1 MGLIADSE
9 KSVASK
15 PRTGATSV
23 FNLEDEAFS
32 DPRLADPERANRD
45 FFADWFE
52 WRAAATPDAIAL
64 VTDGAGLTFDEMNRK
79 ANRLAHCLRS
89 RGVRPEATVAVSTGR
104 SPWMLLAVL
113 GIWKAGGAFVPIEPR
128 HPASRI
134 RHILGE
140 TGALL
145 TLADASGAG
154 AFAGMDTPLMVVGD
168 EMLAEWPDWDPEPW
182 AGPDNLAYC
191 IYTSGTT
198 GVPKGVAVSHRSL
211 LRHARF
217 MCGHLAL
224 RPSDR
229 FLHMTPLSIDA
240 ALEELLPTWMAGAAV
255 VMPNQVPMP
264 GPALRE
270 VLDAYR
276 VSVVSM
282 ASSLWHRWVDYETA
296 AAGDR
301 NGQSEKPRDLRLVFT
316 GGEKA
321 FGEKLRQWRALGWT
335 LDVDW
340 VMDYGPTE
348 ATITCTTYRPPLA
361 AADDIVPIGHPIEG
375 AAIHV
380 LDEDMVPVG
389 DDTMGEIWIGG
400 MPPAR
405 GYVKRPALTAEA
417 FRPDPWGPPGSRMY
431 RTGDYGVRSANG
443 VLHFR
448 GRRDEQ
454 VKILGH
460 RVELG
465 AIESCLIRCDGIRE
479 AATAL
484 HDPASSDPLLVG
496 YLVGDAPDPARVRAQ
511 LREWLP
517 QIMIPAE
524 LIVLDA
530 LPRGAVSGKLDRK
543 RLPHPDRPQDRPE
556 AGGPADAVIARQ
568 WAKILGL
575 PPASDDDD
583 FFLSGGD
590 SLKAVQLLGRLR
602 AELAVDLSLSDL
614 FSRPTP
620 SGLAT
625 IAEARWAETDAGS
638 ARVLD
643 TGPVTAP
650 ATIRT
655 GLFPASNGQRRLWF
669 LSEYLKDSPAYSV
682 PLGFRVRGAFAVDDL
697 DRALTALVA
706 RHEALRTALV
716 MQDGNLKQD
725 VAPPLEVRSKVLQA
739 DSWDDAMA
747 MAEAEVRRPFDL
759 GTPPLLR
766 SLCIRYAPEA
776 WLWVLNIHHAVCDAW
791 SHGLLFRDLQAAW
804 TGKAVRHA
812 APQFADYVDRF
823 EASRNLPAFEA
834 HRSYWKRQLA
844 GDLPVLALNH
854 GASTRRDL
862 SDAGGVT
869 ELRMDPALVA
879 QLETTA
885 AGYRTTVHVI
895 LLSAFAATLRRWTLQ
910 DRIVIG
916 VPAAC
921 RMTPADQ
928 ATVGYFA
935 NSLPIVID
943 AGRQRCFSDLVA
955 HVAERMSEALAHQE
969 LPFDE
974 IVDGLDLPGR
984 SSRNPLF
991 QAMFVMQSTPADFG
1005 FDPPGA
1011 ELEEVLVHTG
1021 TAKVD
1026 LACMLRFADGTV
1038 QGELEYA
1045 AGALDHVEA
1054 DLMRAHFIGLLRA
1067 ATRPPESL
1075 LDALAL
1081 STRAERDARARL
1093 TNEDHK
1099 TYPDLRPIHRYIEE
1113 QTERTPDA
1121 VAVETLTDR
1130 LTYGALDRRATRLAN
1145 ALNAAGVGPEDLV
1158 GVCLDRSPAM
1168 IVALLGVL
1176 KAGAGFVPLSPG
1188 YPLARTRK
1196 ILADAAVEHLI
1207 VDASDRDR
1215 LNVPGVRL
1223 WSEDQLKPALR
1234 EARGPVAVRPDHLA
1248 CAYYTSGSTGEP
1260 KGVLLDHRCV
1270 MGRIAWLRERY
1281 PLKEGDR
1288 ILHKTPLVFD
1298 VAIWEIFGPLMS
1310 GATIL
1315 AADPGGEADVD
1326 HIRALLARPG
1336 TVFAHFVPSMLD
1348 AFLSAFPGDGG
1359 FDDAPD
1365 LKWVQVSGEGLSADL
1380 LSRYRAHASIPLH
1393 NCYGQTETSE
1403 VAYWQD
1409 DTRSYR
1415 LWAPIGHQI
1424 GLYRVFLLDRSLR
1437 PVEPGIPG
1445 EICVAGVGGLA
1456 RGYRGRAGL
1465 TAEKFVPH
1473 PWPLEPGERLYR
1485 TGDLGRVTSTG
1496 ALEYVGRLDEQVKIR
1511 GCRVEIAEVEQVLRG
1526 LRGVDA
1532 CAVIARRDASGSDQ
1546 LIAYVQGDGL
1556 NSAGLGA
1563 QAEFLLPDYM
1573 LPAAY
1578 VVLDRLPLTASGK
1591 LDRLSL
1597 PPPSPEHFASRGG
1610 SAPPASPLECE
1621 IAAVWQDLLNLPGV
1635 GRRDNFFSIGG
1646 NSLTAI
1652 QVITRLKNRFGVRI
1666 SVRDFFAEATIEGL
1680 ALLVEAALI
1689 DQVAALSE
1697 DEARWM
1703 LEGMPS

>member
-1 MGLIADSE
+1 MF
-9 KSVASK
+9 K
-15 PRTGATSV
+15 T
-23 FNLEDEAFS
+23 EDKTLS
-32 DPRLADPERANRD
+32 GSWLADREFANKD

-52 WRAAATPDAIAL
+52 WRAAATPDAMAL
-64 VTDGAGLTFDEMNRK
+64 VSDHISLTFDEVNRK
-79 ANRLAHCLRS
+79 ANRLAHCLRAF
-89 RGVRPEATVAVSTGR
+89 GAGPERTVAVSASR
-104 SPWMLLAVL
+104 SAWMLLAVL
-113 GIWKAGGAFVPIEPR
+113 GIWKAGAAFVPIEPR

-134 RHILGE
+134 RHILNE

-145 TLADASGAG
+145 TLTDASAADA
-154 AFAGMDTPLMVVGD
+154 FADMDTSLMLVND
-168 EMLAEWPDWDPEPW
+168 EVLASWPETNPEPW
-182 AGPDNLAYC
+182 AAPDNLAYC

-198 GVPKGVAVSHRSL
+198 GVPKGVAVCHRSL
-211 LRHARF
+211 LHHARF
-217 MCGHLAL
+217 MCAHLEL

-240 ALEELLPTWMAGAAV
+240 ALEELLPTWLAGATV
-255 VMPNQVPMP
+255 VLPAEVPMP
-264 GPALRE
+264 GPALRDE
-270 VLDAYR
+270 LNAQR
-276 VSVVSM
+276 VTVVSM

-296 AAGDR
+296 GSPER
-301 NGQSEKPRDLRLVFT
+301 PGLSEKPSDLRLVFT

-321 FGEKLRQWRALGWT
+321 FGEKLRQWRELGWT

-348 ATITCTTYRPPLA
+348 ATITCTTYRSPLA
-361 AADDIVPIGHPIEG
+361 AGDDIVPIGHPIDG
-375 AAIHV
+375 ATIHV
-380 LDEDMVPVG
+380 LDEHMMPVG
-389 DDTMGEIWIGG
+389 DETVGEIWIGG
-400 MPPAR
+400 TPPAR
-405 GYVKRPALTAEA
+405 GYVKRPAQTAEA

-431 RTGDYGVRSANG
+431 RTGDYGVRSADG
-443 VLHFR
+443 ILHFR

-465 AIESCLIRCDGIRE
+465 AIESCLVRCDGVRE
-479 AATAL
+479 AAAAL
-484 HDPASSDPLLVG
+484 HDPAATDPLLVG

-543 RLPHPDRPQDRPE
+543 RLPHPDTLQSRPAVD
-556 AGGPADAVIARQ
+556 GPADAVIARH
-568 WAKILGL
+568 WAQILGQ
-575 PPASDDDD
+575 PPESEEAD

-590 SLKAVQLLGRLR
+590 SLKAVQLMGRLR
-602 AELAVDLSLSDL
+602 AELAADLTLSDL
-614 FSRPTP
+614 FSQPT
-620 SGLAT
+620 SRGLAA
-625 IAEARWAETDAGS
+625 IIEARQAEKDARP
-638 ARVLD
+638 ARDQD
-643 TGPVTAP
+643 TTPEAAP
-650 ATIRT
+650 AVIRT

-669 LSEYLKDSPAYSV
+669 LSEYLKGSPAYSV
-682 PLGFRVRGAFAVDDL
+682 PLGFRVSGAFAIADL
-697 DRALTALVA
+697 DRALTAVVA
-706 RHEALRTALV
+706 RHEALRTGLV
-716 MQDGNLKQD
+716 MRDGRLMQDI
-725 VAPPLEVRSKVLQA
+725 APPPEVRTKVLSA
-739 DSWDDAMA
+739 DSWDDALA
-747 MAEAEVRRPFDL
+747 MVQAEVRRPFHL
-759 GTPPLLR
+759 AAPPLLR

-804 TGKAVRHA
+804 TGQSPKHA
-812 APQFADYVDRF
+812 APQFVDYAERF
-823 EASRNLPAFEA
+823 EASLDAPAFEA
-834 HRSYWKRQLA
+834 HRHFWKQRLV

-854 GASTRRDL
+854 GASTRRYL
-862 SDAGGVT
+862 SDPGVIT

-879 QLETTA
+879 QLETAA
-885 AGYRTTVHVI
+885 AGHKTTVNVV
-895 LLSAFAATLRRWTLQ
+895 LLSAFADMLHRWTLQ

-935 NSLPIVID
+935 NTLPIVVD
-943 AGRQRCFSDLVA
+943 AGQQRTFSDLLG
-955 HVAERMSEALAHQE
+955 HVAKRMSEALAHQE

-974 IVDGLDLPGR
+974 IVDILDLPGR

-991 QAMFVMQSTPADFG
+991 QAMFVMQSTPADFSFG
-1005 FDPPGA
+1005 PPGA
-1011 ELEEVLVHTG
+1011 QLDEVLVHTG

-1026 LACMLRFADGTV
+1026 LACMLRFAGGSV
-1038 QGELEYA
+1038 QGEIEYA
-1045 AGALDHVEA
+1045 TDVLDDAEA
-1054 DLMRAHFIGLLRA
+1054 QLMRAHFLGLLRA
-1067 ATRPPESL
+1067 ATRTPGIPL
-1075 LDALAL
+1075 ADLAL
-1081 STRAERDARARL
+1081 STRADQAARIHA
-1093 TNEDHK
+1093 TNEDHVV
-1099 TYPDLRPIHRYIEE
+1099 YPDLRPIHRYIED
-1113 QTERTPDA
+1113 QADRTPDA
-1121 VAVETLTDR
+1121 IAVETLSGR
-1130 LTYGALDRRATRLAN
+1130 ITYGELDKRANRVAN
-1145 ALNAAGVGPEDLV
+1145 SLTAAGVGPEDLV
-1158 GVCLDRSPAM
+1158 GVCLDRSVAM
-1168 IVALLGVL
+1168 VVALLGVL

-1188 YPLARTRK
+1188 YPIARTRK
-1196 ILADAAVEHLI
+1196 IVADAGLGCLI
-1207 VDASDRDR
+1207 VDTANRDG

-1223 WSEDQLKPALR
+1223 WSEDLLEPEVS
-1234 EARGPVAVRPDHLA
+1234 EARNPISVCADNLA

-1270 MGRIAWLRERY
+1270 MGRIAWLKDRY
-1281 PLKEGDR
+1281 PLDRGDR
-1288 ILHKTPLVFD
+1288 VLHKTPLVFD

-1348 AFLSAFPGDGG
+1348 ACLSAGG
-1359 FDDAPD
+1359 WDAAPD

-1409 DTRSYR
+1409 DARTYR
-1415 LWAPIGHQI
+1415 LWAPIGRQI
-1424 GLYRVFLLDRSLR
+1424 GLYRIFLLDRSLQ
-1437 PVEPGIPG
+1437 PVEPGMPG
-1445 EICVAGVGGLA
+1445 EICVVGVGGLA
-1456 RGYRGRAGL
+1456 RGYRGQPDL

-1473 PWPLEPGERLYR
+1473 PWPIEPGERLYR

-1496 ALEYVGRLDEQVKIR
+1496 TLEYVGRLDEQIKIR

-1526 LRGVDA
+1526 LRGVSA

-1546 LIAYVQGDGL
+1546 LIAYVQGDSL
-1556 NSAGLGA
+1556 TPSGLGA
-1563 QAEFLLPDYM
+1563 QAEFLLPGYM

-1578 VVLDRLPLTASGK
+1578 VVLDSLPLTASGK

-1597 PPPSPEHFASRGG
+1597 PPPGPDHFASRGG
-1610 SAPPASPLECE
+1610 SAPPTSPVECD
-1621 IAAVWQDLLNLPGV
+1621 IAAVWSEVLDLPGM
-1635 GRRDNFFSIGG
+1635 GRRDNFFAIGG

-1652 QVITRLKNRFGVRI
+1652 QVMTRLKNRFGVRI

-1680 ALLVEAALI
+1680 AALIEAALI
-1689 DQVAALSE
+1689 DRVAAMSE
-1697 DEARWM
+1697 DEARQM
-1703 LEGMPS
+1703 LQDMQS